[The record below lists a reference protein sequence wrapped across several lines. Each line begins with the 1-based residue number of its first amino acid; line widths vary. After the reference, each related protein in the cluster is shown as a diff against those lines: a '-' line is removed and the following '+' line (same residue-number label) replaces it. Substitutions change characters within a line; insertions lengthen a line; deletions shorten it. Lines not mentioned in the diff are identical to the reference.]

1 MCGILAALL
10 ADEGGHCVGDLVDG
24 MTVLQHRG
32 QDAAGFTTAST
43 SQDWEKVTFK
53 TVKGTGM
60 VREVFAEPSKAQEL
74 LGNVGIAHVRY
85 PTAGGSGLDD
95 VQPFY
100 ANFPC
105 GLALAHN
112 GNLTNS
118 EKLRKELVS
127 RHRHLNTTSDSEALL
142 NVFAEHLAANL
153 EARRKGS
160 VGHAG
165 EPLSTPVSPE
175 TLFDAVERT
184 MRRCVGGYAVVILV
198 HNVGVIAFRDPW
210 GIRPI
215 VFGERPSRTKAGDWD
230 RAASSESVALD
241 TLGYTLCRD
250 VAPGEAV
257 LLRPGFPVLTQ
268 RCAERALHRP
278 CIFEY
283 VYFARPDSIMDGVS
297 VYAAQLK
304 MGEKL
309 AAKIKRTIG
318 SRPFPDVVIAV
329 PDTSR
334 PIALQCAYSLDSVY
348 REGFIKN
355 RYIGRTFI
363 MPGQEERRKGV
374 RMKLNTIKSE
384 FAGRTVLLIDD
395 SIVRGTTSRE
405 LVLMARE
412 AGAKNVY
419 FVSASPEVRHPN
431 VYGINIS
438 THNELIAHG
447 RTADEVA
454 TFIKADWVLFQDLV
468 DLEACVRELNPTLTE
483 FENSVFSGCYV
494 TEEDDDLSVGT
505 TSSKGSPR
513 HPASRVS
520 PEFA

>member
-1 MCGILAALL
+1 
-10 ADEGGHCVGDLVDG
+10 
-24 MTVLQHRG
+24 
-32 QDAAGFTTAST
+32 
-43 SQDWEKVTFK
+43 
-53 TVKGTGM
+53 
-60 VREVFAEPSKAQEL
+60 
-74 LGNVGIAHVRY
+74 
-85 PTAGGSGLDD
+85 
-95 VQPFY
+95 
-100 ANFPC
+100 
-105 GLALAHN
+105 
-112 GNLTNS
+112 
-118 EKLRKELVS
+118 
-127 RHRHLNTTSDSEALL
+127 
-142 NVFAEHLAANL
+142 
-153 EARRKGS
+153 
-160 VGHAG
+160 
-165 EPLSTPVSPE
+165 
-175 TLFDAVERT
+175 
-184 MRRCVGGYAVVILV
+184 
-198 HNVGVIAFRDPW
+198 
-210 GIRPI
+210 
-215 VFGERPSRTKAGDWD
+215 
-230 RAASSESVALD
+230 
-241 TLGYTLCRD
+241 
-250 VAPGEAV
+250 
-257 LLRPGFPVLTQ
+257 
-268 RCAERALHRP
+268 
-278 CIFEY
+278 
-283 VYFARPDSIMDGVS
+283 MDGVS

-505 TSSKGSPR
+505 TSSKSSPR